1 MSAAATAKQTER
13 PITEEELVVE
23 IGRTNR
29 LIAHLDGVLGALSI
43 DDQSRLLIGLIQ
55 PTEAN
60 PDVKNIAFWGF
71 DSEYFD
77 SKGNPNPKKVKMYD
91 VSSPTSDLSHAVL
104 MDSPD
109 MAQRV
114 IDMQWSNTEPAN
126 RPYPMT
132 LGQIIRYRRD
142 TVEAIGNELQAI
154 LAKVRE
160 EK

>member
-13 PITEEELVVE
+13 PITEEELVDE

-43 DDQSRLLIGLIQ
+43 DDQSRLLLGLIQ
-55 PTEAN
+55 PTESN
-60 PDVKNIAFWGF
+60 PEVKNIAFWGYDSQFF
-71 DSEYFD
+71 DA
-77 SKGNPNPKKVKMYD
+77 KGRPNLRKVKMYD
-91 VSSPTSDLSHAVL
+91 TASPVADINNSVW
-104 MDSPD
+104 MDDAD

-114 IDMQWSNTEPAN
+114 IDMQWAHVDPAN
-126 RPYPMT
+126 RPFPMT
-132 LGQIIRYRRD
+132 VGQIIRYRRD